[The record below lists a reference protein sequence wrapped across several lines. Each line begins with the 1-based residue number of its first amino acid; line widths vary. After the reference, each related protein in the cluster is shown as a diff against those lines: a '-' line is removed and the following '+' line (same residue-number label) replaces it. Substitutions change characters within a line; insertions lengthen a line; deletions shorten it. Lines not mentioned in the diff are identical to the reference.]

1 MSEKKITELLRK
13 RDIEIEELKAQ
24 TQEELKGVGKK
35 NRKRKKAIWAKTN
48 EEEKRIRERYDELL
62 EEFEKEDVEKAMASL
77 KIGNDEEKKEDDC
90 AVKKLTK
97 SQRRRLKREERDRKE
112 AAEREAAIEAQKG
125 KTPRDKENES
135 IQRQLSLNGLTM
147 KEIPSDGN
155 CMYRAVSHQIDYLS
169 TSDHGGDSSKSGYI
183 IMRRMASEYVTSFF

>member
-1 MSEKKITELLRK
+1 MSEKITELLRK
-13 RDIEIEELKAQ
+13 RESETEELKAR

-90 AVKKLTK
+90 AVK
-97 SQRRRLKREERDRKE
+97 
-112 AAEREAAIEAQKG
+112 
-125 KTPRDKENES
+125 N
-135 IQRQLSLNGLTM
+135 
-147 KEIPSDGN
+147 
-155 CMYRAVSHQIDYLS
+155 
-169 TSDHGGDSSKSGYI
+169 
-183 IMRRMASEYVTSFF
+183 

>member
-169 TSDHGGDSSKSGYI
+169 TSDHGSDSSKSGYI